1 MALFNLLG
9 FGIKAAWD
17 VFKTRQQTKRL
28 EALAEQKHME
38 KMLTGEIEFKKT
50 IGSQHDKSWKD
61 EFVLIVISAP
71 LLILAYS
78 VFFGDDTTREK
89 LDVYFYYFSELPTI
103 YQWLLVGIF
112 GAIYG
117 LKPGMDLFR
126 KK

>member
-1 MALFNLLG
+1 
-9 FGIKAAWD
+9 
-17 VFKTRQQTKRL
+17 
-28 EALAEQKHME
+28 ME

>member
-50 IGSQHDKSWKD
+50 IGSQHDTSWKD
-61 EFVLIVISAP
+61 EFVLILVSLP
-71 LLILAYS
+71 LIILAYA
-78 VFFGDDTTREK
+78 VFF
-89 LDVYFYYFSELPTI
+89 
-103 YQWLLVGIF
+103 
-112 GAIYG
+112 
-117 LKPGMDLFR
+117 
-126 KK
+126 